1 VRILRSNFDKAC
13 MTYRQLSEDKK
24 EKLKKRCS
32 EGKYRKIN
40 YIEKPKRHVEDD
52 NDAGASAE

>member
-1 VRILRSNFDKAC
+1 

-24 EKLKKRCS
+24 EKLKKRCY
-32 EGKYRKIN
+32 EGKYKKIN

-52 NDAGASAE
+52 NDAGASVE